1 MSEADTLAD
10 TDARSAS
17 LRDFE
22 ARARAFLEEHVP
34 RRDQVVVENTMSS
47 EAVAAEQAL
56 QVKIYD
62 AGFAAITQPKEHGG
76 QGLGEAESMI
86 WGSLVADY
94 AVPRMLIAISHGMCG
109 PIIDL
114 IGTEEQKAKY
124 LPDLWRAD
132 TLFAQIFSEPGA
144 GSDVAGL
151 QTRAEKVDGGW
162 LMTGQ
167 KVWTSNAQ
175 YCDYGVIVARTNPDV
190 PKHQGITMFIIN
202 LRDPAVDVRPLRVAT
217 GEYPFNEIFIDSLFI
232 PDSDLLGEVDKGWDA
247 AVAMLRFERISIGT
261 GSTKSTGPQSFEKLV
276 VTARDAGLSQEPAAR
291 AALAETYVL
300 ERGTDLLAVRMREEV
315 EAGIELGPRGSI
327 AKLAGAVANFR
338 INEIIS
344 DIAGLS
350 LVAWD
355 GPASKYP
362 PLTKS
367 FTGGPSSWTAGGTI
381 EIQKGIVGDRVL
393 GLEKDPSV
401 DRGVP
406 FREIRRGPKTSQ

>member
-1 MSEADTLAD
+1 MSEAPTLTD
-10 TDARSAS
+10 TDAAASTS
-17 LRDFE
+17 LREFE

-34 RRDQVVVENTMSS
+34 RRDTVVVTDTMSA
-47 EAVAAEQAL
+47 EVVANEQEL
-56 QVKIYD
+56 QKKIYD

-76 QGLGEAESMI
+76 QGLGEAESMA
-86 WGSLVADY
+86 WGALTAGY

-109 PIIDL
+109 PIINL
-114 IGTEEQKAKY
+114 LGTPEQKAKY
-124 LPDLWRAD
+124 LPDLWRAN

-202 LRDPAVDVRPLRVAT
+202 LRDPAVTIRPLRVAT

-232 PDSDLLGEVDKGWDA
+232 PDSDRIGEVDKGWDA

-261 GSTKSTGPQSFEKLV
+261 SSTKSTGPLSFEKLADV
-276 VTARDAGLSQEPAAR
+276 AREAGLAQDPAAR
-291 AALAETYVL
+291 AALVEAHVL
-300 ERGTDLLAVRMREEV
+300 EQGTDLLALRMREEV
-315 EAGIELGPRGSI
+315 EAGIDLGPRGSI
-327 AKLAGAVANFR
+327 AKLAGASANFR
-338 INEIIS
+338 VNEIIS

-355 GPASKYP
+355 GPGAAYP
-362 PLTKS
+362 PLTKA
-367 FTGGPSSWTAGGTI
+367 FTGAPSSWTAGGTI
-381 EIQKGIVGDRVL
+381 EIQLGIVGERVL

-406 FREIRRGPKTSQ
+406 FRDIRRSA

>member
-1 MSEADTLAD
+1 MSEAGTHTD
-10 TDARSAS
+10 TDEKSAS

-22 ARARAFLEEHVP
+22 ARARAFLEENTR
-34 RRDQVVVENTMSS
+34 RRDQIVVADTMSPEVVAS
-47 EAVAAEQAL
+47 EQEL
-56 QVKIYD
+56 QKKIYD
-62 AGFAAITQPKEHGG
+62 AGFAAITQPKKYGG
-76 QGLGEAESMI
+76 QGLGEQESMI
-86 WGSLVADY
+86 WADLVADY

-114 IGTEEQKAKY
+114 LGTEEQKQKY
-124 LPDLWRAD
+124 LPDLWRAN

-162 LMTGQ
+162 RMTGQ

-202 LRDPAVDVRPLRVAT
+202 LRDPAVTIRPLRVAT

-232 PDSDLLGEVDKGWDA
+232 PDSDRIGEVDEGWNA

-261 GSTKSTGPQSFEKLV
+261 SSTKSTGPLSFEKLV
-276 VTARDAGLSQEPAAR
+276 DVAREVGLAQDAAAR
-291 AALAETYVL
+291 AALVETYVL
-300 ERGTDLLAVRMREEV
+300 EQGTDLLAVRMREEV
-315 EAGIELGPRGSI
+315 EAGINLGPRGSI
-327 AKLAGAVANFR
+327 AKLAGASANFR
-338 INEIIS
+338 VNEMIS

-355 GPASKYP
+355 GDGMAYP

-367 FTGGPSSWTAGGTI
+367 FTGAPSSWTAGGTI
-381 EIQKGIVGDRVL
+381 EIQKGIVGERVL

-406 FREIRRGPKTSQ
+406 FRDIRRSA